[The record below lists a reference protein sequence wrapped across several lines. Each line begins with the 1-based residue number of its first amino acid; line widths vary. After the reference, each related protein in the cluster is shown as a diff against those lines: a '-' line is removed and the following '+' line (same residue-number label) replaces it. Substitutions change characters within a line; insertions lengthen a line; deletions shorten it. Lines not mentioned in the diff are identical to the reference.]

1 MCAVLAGL
9 KEEGGED
16 AGFQFPL
23 LLPEPHTTSVA
34 AAEAAVKPPD
44 YGVIVVVVAAV
55 GAVSDVAAL

>member
-1 MCAVLAGL
+1 MPDFNSPSSCLNA
-9 KEEGGED
+9 
-16 AGFQFPL
+16 
-23 LLPEPHTTSVA
+23 HTTSVA